1 MNSRLLLLT
10 GLAISTVVGCQPA
23 AAPAP
28 DPTKAEVKKPAV
40 EESDLTD
47 RMAMAYDLLDGRFS
61 RVRFD
66 SSAPVK
72 VVVEVKS
79 KGIPAFK
86 DWFIAGKGFNETDF
100 VDVAFRPVDNG
111 ELSKA
116 RRIRYGIRTKT
127 LDLTHLVKNPFIG
140 LSPGKWH
147 PPFEAKAG
155 QKPIDIFTF
164 ESSPAAPAV
173 DSASATTVRVGI
185 YKATPEDLKQA
196 TEVKHSEGAPKTIP
210 TKAVKPA
217 KAAKP
222 EKA

>member
-86 DWFIAGKGFNETDF
+86 
-100 VDVAFRPVDNG
+100 VDNG